1 MVAVL
6 DDTKKNSM
14 AVKLGDMKLLQQL
27 LLDNEERFLLECTD
41 GEIAGIISRM
51 LNDDRKNL
59 ALLNTVVDQF
69 GLEKNAEPNPI
80 IKKNIK
86 TLKLQAEK
94 EGLSIND
101 LVKMLKN
108 E

>member
-27 LLDNEERFLLECTD
+27 LLDNEERFLLEYTD
-41 GEIAGIISRM
+41 GEIAGIIRRM
-51 LNDDRKNL
+51 LDDDRKNL

-69 GLEKNAEPNPI
+69 GLEKNAEP
-80 IKKNIK
+80 
-86 TLKLQAEK
+86 TVLQMVEK
-94 EGLSIND
+94 VRQLMASEELSFFDKVFQHEQIS
-101 LVKMLKN
+101 
-108 E
+108 